1 MKVSFLFDQIDS
13 DKKMAQLASESGL
26 SFGLK
31 NNFLECSLLMYLIL
45 DTKTT
50 GGDNVVVLNPSKIP
64 SKREFAGKKEYN
76 EVMDSLLW

>member
-1 MKVSFLFDQIDS
+1 M
-13 DKKMAQLASESGL
+13 
-26 SFGLK
+26 
-31 NNFLECSLLMYLIL
+31 MYLIL

-64 SKREFAGKKEYN
+64 SKREFVGKKEYN